1 MRAAFVSVRGLLF
14 FLVAIVVGGA
24 LGVGGYWVYDT
35 YFPPPDRLIE
45 KAEGKYQQAEDKLK
59 DNQNADAEKLY
70 KEADAYL
77 VKLENDAKDPNNP
90 KAYLLKAKLL
100 FRLSSLAEKEDAAK
114 GETGPDS
121 RHAKLAVAHNNALL
135 ETLRHDP
142 DNAEAAGILLDK
154 CFSDDD
160 MNRAEFYAE
169 AVAKYKPEPGQDM
182 LQGMPNRIAAAHF
195 ILGKAALRG
204 PNPRP
209 DVALDHLRQIEET
222 LPQTKGEMRWRERAL
237 EAQALKVRM
246 EQAKRHETAAAKP
259 APGKGPARDE
269 RAEELQ
275 RKVAEGVEKAK
286 TDLAHSEPTA
296 DGAKATLPAL
306 SPSNMRGVL
315 DFLVLSIETAATK
328 AELQER
334 ALLLLQVC
342 DQLTDVK
349 NPKDATTRAVA
360 AHLAQLPTSVD
371 KPAAERKVPA
381 LKLLAAD
388 WKPMEDRMRKI
399 VDRTA
404 AAGANLDPDAYL
416 ELARKAHKDNRWKD
430 AELMAKKG
438 LELAANNKDYTG
450 TAALHTEAAWAL
462 FMQGKMQEAEPHLAA
477 VRKERGFARTAN
489 FIEGLS
495 TVREGRLET
504 GIKNLVTA
512 QQDPRYARS
521 PLVYMGLARAYEGTG
536 QTERALTMLRK
547 LETTYKNAD
556 QLTDEERLIAADFL
570 PDADSVNFEILRSL
584 LKMNQIEEALKYK
597 DKLDK
602 RAAGLAARI
611 LLINYYVNQGREALA
626 QSNLLDARDAFA
638 AARAELK
645 VAQVTYPN
653 EPALVWADVVL
664 LGSQPDM
671 SRPFGLQASAGAP
684 KTGLTGL
691 EQAERKL
698 HDYVEQKK
706 DFESHLLWV
715 RWLES
720 QGRYDDTDAALS
732 KMAEAFPDRAKQ
744 IDSLKTR
751 LALVRSR
758 SNEAAMLVDVLRG
771 KPSDLGGD
779 VLQVLYLTAQGD
791 PSSKSQTLNTVLGKH
806 ESNVLSYLWRGQL
819 AQQAGKYAEAAYAYG
834 RALPPS
840 RYQAEAQVGLL
851 TSLLALADKDSPK
864 EAAKVIDDLRR
875 DNSIDPVVLLAYAEM
890 SRRLDSIQ
898 GRDGMEGGLRV
909 LERVLTSQKQQ
920 NAAVAADFLARGYY
934 AAGRSDLAR
943 TEAARALQIDP
954 SNGPALALSARLAA
968 EAEDWEACLA
978 HAEELERSLY
988 GTPAARGESD
998 RGPAPHSVLDRT
1010 QPTLTEANAW
1020 RAVALE
1026 HLGRTE
1032 EAKRVYQE
1040 LVKRH
1045 PKLSTGY
1052 LGLAEM
1058 REHAKDLPGALEY
1071 VRQYHSQNPTD
1082 RRGLAAEVR
1091 LLTKAGKVDEANK
1104 AADQFVADAMKAKD
1118 ADEYAAR
1125 LAVARAFASAK
1136 AYDQAEK
1143 WGREA
1148 VAAADKK
1155 GKDAVIAAQM
1165 VVGNACMARAMAEQG
1180 DARKADVDKAVAAYD
1195 AVWKLVPGH
1204 RGAGIRM
1211 AYLRAKERKEA
1222 DAAYQAAQDA
1232 RKGRYSQKMLGGDRL
1247 SVDELES
1254 LGEIYRAS
1262 KHAGEATM
1270 LLREAVKRY
1279 PQEPK
1284 VYMQLGLAYRDQ
1296 RMVRDAVLNLNQAQ
1310 LSAQQKADAA
1320 KDADQKARWQALAD
1334 EARTEREKLEVK
1346 PAAKQ

>member
-1 MRAAFVSVRGLLF
+1 MAILIGGGLG
-14 FLVAIVVGGA
+14 AGG
-24 LGVGGYWVYDT
+24 LWVYYT
-35 YFPPPDRLIE
+35 YFPPPDYLLT
-45 KAEGKYQQAEDKLK
+45 KAEDKYQQAEEKLQA
-59 DNQNADAEKLY
+59 NQTANAEKLY
-70 KEADAYL
+70 KEANAYL
-77 VKLENDAKDPNNP
+77 VKLENDGKDANNP
-90 KAYLLKAKLL
+90 KAYLLKSKVLY
-100 FRLSSLAEKEDAAK
+100 RLSTLAAK
-114 GETGPDS
+114 TDQGTAGSES
-121 RHAKLAVAHNNALL
+121 VKLAYEHNNALL

-142 DNAEAAGILLDK
+142 ENGEAAGILFTKCMADDDLDK
-154 CFSDDD
+154 
-160 MNRAEFYAE
+160 AEFYAE
-169 AVAKYKPEPGQDM
+169 AVAKYKPEEGKDFGDM
-182 LQGMPNRIAAAHF
+182 ATRVAAAHY

-204 PNPRP
+204 PSPRP
-209 DVALDHLRQIEET
+209 DIALEHLRQIEET
-222 LPQTKGEMRWRERAL
+222 LPQAKDEPRRWRELAL
-237 EAQALKVRM
+237 EAQALKM
-246 EQAKRHETAAAKP
+246 SLDLAKKRETAPAKP
-259 APGKGPARDE
+259 APGKAPVEDK

-275 RKVAEGVEKAK
+275 RKIVAGVERAKA
-286 TDLAHSEPTA
+286 DLAHTENTA
-296 DGAKATLPAL
+296 DGVKATLPTL
-306 SPSNMRGVL
+306 NPTNMRGVL
-315 DFLVLSIETAATK
+315 DFLLLSIETATTK

-334 ALLLLQVC
+334 ANLLLQVC

-349 NPKDATTRAVA
+349 APREATTRAVA
-360 AHLAQLPTSVD
+360 AHLAQLPTAVD

-381 LKLLAAD
+381 LRLLAAD

-399 VDRTA
+399 VQGLP
-404 AAGANLDPDAYL
+404 AGANLDPDAYL

-430 AELMAKKG
+430 AEEMAKKG
-438 LELAANNKDYTG
+438 LELAANNKKYAG
-450 TAALHTEAAWAL
+450 TAALHGEATWAL
-462 FMQGKMQEAEPHLAA
+462 FMQGKMQAAEPHLAA
-477 VRKERGFARTAN
+477 MRKERGLARTAN
-489 FIEGLS
+489 FIDGLS
-495 TVREGRLET
+495 AVREGRLET

-521 PLVYMGLARAYEGTG
+521 PLVFMGLARAYEGTG

-547 LETTYKNAD
+547 LENAYKNAD
-556 QLTDEERLIAADFL
+556 QLNDEERVLAADFL
-570 PDADSVNFEILRSL
+570 PDADSVNFEIFRSL
-584 LKMNQIEEALKYK
+584 LKLNQIEEALKYK
-597 DKLDK
+597 EKLDK

-638 AARAELK
+638 SARQELK
-645 VAQVTYPN
+645 IAQVTYPN
-653 EPALVWADVVL
+653 EPALVWADIVL
-664 LGSQPDM
+664 IGSQPDM

-684 KTGLTGL
+684 KTGLTAL

-698 HDYVEQKK
+698 HDYVEKK
-706 DFESHLLWV
+706 NDFESHLLWV

-720 QGRYDDTDAALS
+720 QGRYDDTDAALA
-732 KMAEAFPDRAKQ
+732 KMAEAFPDHAKQ
-744 IDSLKTR
+744 IESLKAR

-758 SNEAAMLVDVLRG
+758 SSEAAKLVDVLRG
-771 KPSDLGGD
+771 KPSDSAGD
-779 VLQVLYLTAQGD
+779 VLQVLYLTAQGE
-791 PSSKSQTLNTVLGKH
+791 PSAKSQTLNTVLGKH

-864 EAAKVIDDLRR
+864 EAAKVIDELRR

-898 GRDGMEGGLRV
+898 GRDGMEGGLRL
-909 LERVLTSQKQQ
+909 LERVLASQKQQ

-934 AAGRSDLAR
+934 AAGRADLAR

-954 SNGPALALSARLAA
+954 SYAPALALSARLAA
-968 EAEDWEACLA
+968 EAEDWDACLA
-978 HAEELERSLY
+978 NAEELERSLY
-988 GTPAARGESD
+988 GTPAARAEAD

-1010 QPTLTEANAW
+1010 QPTMTEANAW

-1052 LGLAEM
+1052 LGLATM
-1058 REHAKDLPGALEY
+1058 REHAKDMPGALEY
-1071 VRQYHSQNPTD
+1071 VRQWRGQNPTD

-1091 LLTKAGKVDEANK
+1091 LLVKAGKVDEANK
-1104 AADQFVADAMKAKD
+1104 SAEQFVADSMKAKD
-1118 ADEYAAR
+1118 ADEHAA
-1125 LAVARAFASAK
+1125 LLTVARAFASAR
-1136 AYDQAEK
+1136 AYDQAEE
-1143 WGREA
+1143 WGRKA

-1165 VVGNACMARAMAEQG
+1165 VVGNACLARAMAEQG
-1180 DARKADVDKAVAAYD
+1180 DARKADVDKAIAAYQ
-1195 AVWKLVPGH
+1195 AVWTLVPGH

-1211 AYLRAKERKEA
+1211 AYLRAKERKEG
-1222 DAAYQAAQDA
+1222 DAAYQTAQDA

-1254 LGEIYRAS
+1254 LSEVYRAS
-1262 KHAGEATM
+1262 KHAPEATM
-1270 LLREAVKRY
+1270 LLREAAKRY

-1284 VYMQLGLAYRDQ
+1284 VYYQLGLAYRDQ
-1296 RMVRDAVLNLNQAQ
+1296 RMVRDAVLTLNQAQ

-1320 KDADQKARWQALAD
+1320 KDPDQKARWQAMAD

-1346 PAAKQ
+1346 PAGKPQ

>member
-1 MRAAFVSVRGLLF
+1 ML
-14 FLVAIVVGGA
+14 FLVAILVGGV

-45 KAEGKYQQAEDKLK
+45 KADGKYQQAEEKLQA
-59 DNQNADAEKLY
+59 NQNADAEKLY
-70 KEADAYL
+70 KEANAYL
-77 VKLENDAKDPNNP
+77 IKLEADGKDPNNP
-90 KAYLLKAKLL
+90 KAYLLKAKILY
-100 FRLSSLAEKEDAAK
+100 RLSALAAK
-114 GETGPDS
+114 GDQSAPGSDS
-121 RHAKLAVAHNNALL
+121 VNLAIAHNNALL

-154 CFSDDD
+154 CFADDD
-160 MNRAEFYAE
+160 LTRAEFYAE
-169 AVAKYKPEPGQDM
+169 AVAKYKPEEGQDM
-182 LQGMPNRIAAAHF
+182 AQGMANRVAAAHF
-195 ILGKAALRG
+195 VLGKAALRA

-209 DVALDHLRQIEET
+209 DIALEHLRQIEET

-246 EQAKRHETAAAKP
+246 EQAKRHETVPTKPAAAK
-259 APGKGPARDE
+259 GPPRDE

-275 RKVAEGVEKAK
+275 RKIAEGVERAK
-286 TDLAHSEPTA
+286 VDLANVGNANE
-296 DGAKATLPAL
+296 GNKAFLTTL
-306 SPSNMRGVL
+306 SPSNMRGLL
-315 DFLVLSIETAATK
+315 DFLVLSIETATTK
-328 AELQER
+328 AEIQER
-334 ALLLLQVC
+334 ANLLLQVC

-349 NPKDATTRAVA
+349 APRDATTRAVA
-360 AHLAQLPTSVD
+360 AHLAQLPVAVD

-388 WKPMEDRMRKI
+388 WKPLEDHMRKV

-404 AAGANLDPDAYL
+404 AAGVNLDPDAYL

-438 LELAANNKDYTG
+438 LELAANNKSYTG
-450 TAALHTEAAWAL
+450 TAALHAEAAWAL
-462 FMQGKMQEAEPHLAA
+462 FMQGKMQEADPHLA
-477 VRKERGFARTAN
+477 VMRKERSLARTAN
-489 FIEGLS
+489 FIDGLS
-495 TVREGRLET
+495 AVREGRLET
-504 GIKNLVTA
+504 GIKNLLTA

-521 PLVYMGLARAYEGTG
+521 PLAFMGLARAYEGTG
-536 QTERALTMLRK
+536 QTERALPMLRK
-547 LETTYKNAD
+547 LETAYKNAD
-556 QLTDEERLIAADFL
+556 QLSDEERIIAADFL
-570 PDADSVNFEILRSL
+570 PDADSVNFEMLRSL
-584 LKMNQIEEALKYK
+584 LKLNQIEEALKYK
-597 DKLDK
+597 EKLDK

-611 LLINYYVNQGREALA
+611 LLINYYINLGREALA

-638 AARAELK
+638 SARQELK
-645 VAQVTYPN
+645 VAQIAYPN

-664 LGSQPDM
+664 TGSQPDM
-671 SRPFGLQASAGAP
+671 SRPFGLQASAGTP
-684 KTGLTGL
+684 KTGLTAL

-706 DFESHLLWV
+706 DFDSHLLWA

-720 QGRYDDTDAALS
+720 QGRYEDTDATLT
-732 KMAEAFPDRAKQ
+732 KMGQAFPDRAKQ
-744 IDSLKTR
+744 IDSLKAR

-758 SNEAAMLVDVLRG
+758 SSEAAKLVDVLRG
-771 KPSDLGGD
+771 KPSDPASD
-779 VLQVLYLTAQGD
+779 ALQVLYLTAQGD
-791 PSSKSQTLNTVLGKH
+791 PTSKSQTLNTVLGKH

-819 AQQAGKYAEAAYAYG
+819 AQQAGKYAEAAHAYG

-864 EAAKVIDDLRR
+864 EAAKVIDELRR

-890 SRRLDSIQ
+890 NRRLDAIQ

-954 SNGPALALSARLAA
+954 SYGPALALSARLAA
-968 EAEDWEACLA
+968 DAEDWEACLA

-988 GTPAARGESD
+988 GTPAARAESD

-1010 QPTLTEANAW
+1010 QPTMTVANAW

-1032 EAKRVYQE
+1032 EAKRVYQD

-1052 LGLAEM
+1052 LGLATM

-1071 VRQYHSQNPTD
+1071 VRQWRGQNPTD
-1082 RRGLAAEVR
+1082 SRGLAAEVR
-1091 LLTKAGKVDEANK
+1091 LLVKSGKVDEANK
-1104 AADQFVADAMKAKD
+1104 TAEQFVADAMKAKD
-1118 ADEYAAR
+1118 ADEHAAL

-1136 AYDQAEK
+1136 AYDQAEE
-1143 WGREA
+1143 WGRKA

-1155 GKDAVIAAQM
+1155 SRDAVIAAQM
-1165 VVGNACMARAMAEQG
+1165 VVGNACMARAMTEQG
-1180 DARKADVDKAVAAYD
+1180 DARKADVDKAVAAYQ
-1195 AVWKLVPGH
+1195 AVWTLVPGH

-1211 AYLRAKERKEA
+1211 AYLQAKERKEG

-1247 SVDELES
+1247 SVDETKS

-1262 KHAGEATM
+1262 KHAGEATI
-1270 LLREAVKRY
+1270 LLREAAKRY
-1279 PQEPK
+1279 PQEPE
-1284 VYMQLGLAYRDQ
+1284 VYLQLGLAYRDQ
-1296 RMVRDAVLNLNQAQ
+1296 RMARDAVMTLNQAQ
-1310 LSAQQKADAA
+1310 LLAQQKADAA
-1320 KDADQKARWQALAD
+1320 KDAEQKARWQAVAD

-1346 PAAKQ
+1346 PAAKPQ